1 MCLITA
7 VAVLVAFACI
17 GIFAVKAA
25 KGAAS
30 SFYAIAA
37 VAAAGML
44 IFQLSLNVFGV
55 TDLLPLTGVT
65 LPFVSRGGSSVIC
78 SWGLLAYI
86 RAAGAPFRLH
96 APDLEV
102 AKRRRGGN
110 AA

>member
-1 MCLITA
+1 MR
-7 VAVLVAFACI
+7 
-17 GIFAVKAA
+17 AA
-25 KGAAS
+25 KGSAS

-65 LPFVSRGGSSVIC
+65 MPFISRGGSSLIC

-86 RAAGAPFRLH
+86 RAAGAPFKMP
-96 APDLEV
+96 APDLSV
-102 AKRRRGGN
+102 SKPKRRGVRV
-110 AA
+110 